1 MLMQIEQLKDER
13 EDLLQ
18 KAVNLKQNM
27 RTMKSE
33 LVQRENIADS
43 LKRQNRELRLALN
56 MQASG
61 KDVSMYAP
69 APDSATDEEGGRVS
83 GFESG
88 HLKSRSAQKA
98 MRSS

>member
-1 MLMQIEQLKDER
+1 
-13 EDLLQ
+13 
-18 KAVNLKQNM
+18 
-27 RTMKSE
+27 
-33 LVQRENIADS
+33 
-43 LKRQNRELRLALN
+43 
-56 MQASG
+56 
-61 KDVSMYAP
+61 MYAP

>member
-1 MLMQIEQLKDER
+1 MQIEQLKDER

-56 MQASG
+56 M
-61 KDVSMYAP
+61 
-69 APDSATDEEGGRVS
+69 
-83 GFESG
+83 
-88 HLKSRSAQKA
+88 
-98 MRSS
+98 